1 MSSDKPKPIYR
12 TELDL
17 AEDEFFAQFE
27 EKDEKPSV
35 IDLTKAPSVSKPLS
49 GSIFNFIKPH
59 DVRAVTSAMND
70 IFTKDSAPP
79 PIMTPSV
86 SEPLFSNSSSSTSNH
101 KILKRSISSHQQPDD
116 QASKVKKLDNN
127 NEDFIE
133 KNELDNLEEAL
144 FAEYMAQEQDDDDQE
159 EEDDEDDEDDEAD
172 EDDGQITCKPCLT
185 ETKPRTTDNDAKQYA
200 FNMPFM
206 FIGDCNSECKYGG
219 TCVEQTTIKD
229 MRSMVNAFWDEYECD
244 APSAATRRI
253 KILAILRSAYRP
265 NTDEFEF
272 YAGCKEKNNRV
283 VCEAAFLIML
293 GISNSPQASKAPGQ
307 WRRLK
312 KYVREGKDLA
322 GIKYC
327 SNANEEDTK
336 NLKKEKKEVKKNN
349 AVTFIQWFSKEF
361 GDTIP
366 GAEGK

>member
-1 MSSDKPKPIYR
+1 MSSDKPKSMDC

-133 KNELDNLEEAL
+133 KSDLDNLEEAL
-144 FAEYMAQEQDDDDQE
+144 FAEYMAQEQDDDDPEEEEEEEEE
-159 EEDDEDDEDDEAD
+159 EEDDDD
-172 EDDGQITCKPCLT
+172 
-185 ETKPRTTDNDAKQYA
+185 
-200 FNMPFM
+200 
-206 FIGDCNSECKYGG
+206 
-219 TCVEQTTIKD
+219 
-229 MRSMVNAFWDEYECD
+229 
-244 APSAATRRI
+244 
-253 KILAILRSAYRP
+253 
-265 NTDEFEF
+265 
-272 YAGCKEKNNRV
+272 
-283 VCEAAFLIML
+283 
-293 GISNSPQASKAPGQ
+293 
-307 WRRLK
+307 
-312 KYVREGKDLA
+312 
-322 GIKYC
+322 
-327 SNANEEDTK
+327 
-336 NLKKEKKEVKKNN
+336 
-349 AVTFIQWFSKEF
+349 
-361 GDTIP
+361 
-366 GAEGK
+366 

>member
-1 MSSDKPKPIYR
+1 MSSDTPKPIYR

-27 EKDEKPSV
+27 EKAEKPSV
-35 IDLTKAPSVSKPLS
+35 IDLTKAPSLLKPLS
-49 GSIFNFIKPH
+49 GSI
-59 DVRAVTSAMND
+59 TSAMND
-70 IFTKDSAPP
+70 IFAKDSAPP
-79 PIMTPSV
+79 PIMTPFV
-86 SEPLFSNSSSSTSNH
+86 SEPLLSNSSSSTSNH
-101 KILKRSISSHQQPDD
+101 NILKRSISSHQQPDD

-127 NEDFIE
+127 QEEFIE
-133 KNELDNLEEAL
+133 KSELDNLEEAL
-144 FAEYMAQEQDDDDQE
+144 FAEYIAQEQDDDDQE
-159 EEDDEDDEDDEAD
+159 EEEEEDDEDDD
-172 EDDGQITCKPCLT
+172 QITCKPCLT
-185 ETKPRTTDNDAKQYA
+185 ETKSRPTDNDAKQYA

-322 GIKYC
+322 GVKYC
-327 SNANEEDTK
+327 STANEEDIK